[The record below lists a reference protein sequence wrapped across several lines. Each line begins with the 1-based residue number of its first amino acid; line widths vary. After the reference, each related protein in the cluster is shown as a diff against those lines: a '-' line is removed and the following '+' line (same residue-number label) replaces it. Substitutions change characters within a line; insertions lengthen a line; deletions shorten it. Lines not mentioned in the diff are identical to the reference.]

1 MKFSPKP
8 FAEKMFVHNV
18 NPTKLPK
25 WEYFFLEKNQ
35 TTTTTPPPPPK
46 CFPSDAQVKLENGK
60 SVTMSDLQIGNQV
73 QTGKSFLLTAE
84 N

>member
-1 MKFSPKP
+1 
-8 FAEKMFVHNV
+8 MFVHDF
-18 NPTKLPK
+18 NPAKLPK
-25 WEYFFLEKNQ
+25 REYFFLDKNPP
-35 TTTTTPPPPPK
+35 PPPPPK

>member
-1 MKFSPKP
+1 MKFFPKP
-8 FAEKMFVHNV
+8 FARKMFEHNL

-25 WEYFFLEKNQ
+25 REYFFLDKNR
-35 TTTTTPPPPPK
+35 K

-73 QTGKSFLLTAE
+73 QTGMSFLLMVE
-84 N
+84 Y

>member
-1 MKFSPKP
+1 MKFFPKP
-8 FAEKMFVHNV
+8 FARKMFVHNF

-25 WEYFFLEKNQ
+25 REYFFLDKN
-35 TTTTTPPPPPK
+35 PK
-46 CFPSDAQVKLENGK
+46 CFPSNAQVKLENGK

-73 QTGKSFLLTAE
+73 QTGKSVLLTAE